1 MATKTRIITIN
12 EGEEAIIRVNSTKH
26 VTLEFKAGI
35 LTAFV
40 EKGVLYTRHEKQDD
54 DSGCE
59 TEDEDQDI
67 EVDDNQETQYLETQI
82 DEDTFVETQPV
93 LETPPSVV
101 RWAGGHFDEVNEK
114 HMSRMIMKDIEELQI
129 ELFGSLY
136 AGDTQ
141 IDA

>member
-40 EKGVLYTRHEKQDD
+40 EKGVLYTRHEKQED
-54 DSGCE
+54 DSGSE
-59 TEDEDQDI
+59 TEDEDI

-82 DEDTFVETQPV
+82 ETQTQ
-93 LETPPSVV
+93 LTTPPSVV
-101 RWAGGHFDEVNEK
+101 RWAGGHFDQVNEK
-114 HMSRMIMKDIEELQI
+114 HMSRMMMEDIEELQM
-129 ELFGSLY
+129 ELFGSLD

-141 IDA
+141 IV